1 MLWVAAAL
9 LSLAVVPTVAHA
21 DLINTRPVPVGPS
34 SNPSETTLQQF
45 FDNQTGSS
53 INVAT
58 DQMGF
63 ALYQPTSNNVSTVTL
78 HLEEAGFES
87 TFGLYQLGDQSF
99 RIPVLG
105 SAAEPGSP
113 GWFSNIVFNA
123 GGVADRVVVNRFDSG
138 GGFQSTST
146 VDNFGTMFGFYLTT
160 DQLIPRT
167 FFSEDS
173 LNPDGQ
179 KAHFLSYRGNGIDQ
193 GVFFLAWEDSFNFNR
208 DNDYNDFVV
217 GAESINP
224 KTRPPQ
230 EVPEPAAVLLLG
242 TGLFGLARAR
252 RRSAARS

>member
-146 VDNFGTMFGFYLTT
+146 V
-160 DQLIPRT
+160 
-167 FFSEDS
+167 
-173 LNPDGQ
+173 
-179 KAHFLSYRGNGIDQ
+179 
-193 GVFFLAWEDSFNFNR
+193 
-208 DNDYNDFVV
+208 
-217 GAESINP
+217 
-224 KTRPPQ
+224 
-230 EVPEPAAVLLLG
+230 EPAHPADLLQRGQPKPRRPEGALPVLPGERDRSGRLLP
-242 TGLFGLARAR
+242 GLGGQLQFQP
-252 RRSAARS
+252 